1 MGEETQSRASVP
13 FPTMAQLPAP
23 PADTSARIDRRDL
36 AHDQQVWRIYAAM
49 FAIFGLSSVAIPVL
63 WPSIYDE
70 SRLWPF
76 AAVLLAIAAGAS
88 LTTPPQVRD
97 PRNHLVILTISVMSS
112 IGVVVYAPSG
122 MAPAAAAVFVG
133 TFAAG
138 RLIDRRW
145 LLLHYVLATL
155 CLLLPIAFAPIDQAT
170 VVAIV
175 SVIPGIWVLGWC
187 TTLILEAAEGQSR
200 ELASLVRRDPLT
212 GVGNRRLLDET
223 LATELPR
230 HAEAGEQLSV
240 FALDLNGFK
249 QLNDSV
255 GHDAGDALLVA
266 VAAALSSVA
275 RDGDVVV
282 RQGGDE
288 FCLLFPRTGV
298 AHADTLRARID
309 AVLAAVGDGTTPV
322 TSGIGV
328 ATFPDDGLTAAQLL
342 DVADARLADDKA
354 EHRADPRSLPPVI
367 AMPGTATGP
376 AHAASAGA
384 AGTGAPRVSRRMLA
398 MNLTVWRGQG
408 VLIAL
413 YAAMLGVVAVLTL
426 EDADPQRTA
435 FGICLLLGVVAYVT
449 LRREPP
455 AIGSLLNHAVVAL
468 PYAGATIFMVV
479 TPSIASAALGPLALA
494 GSLASVRLVDR
505 RQIGAHLLAATGCSV
520 GLIAAGIGGVPLML
534 ALALIVLVNWGGAG
548 GATIYLERSE
558 QQGDELERLVRRD
571 PLTGVGNR
579 RLLAEQLTEEAQRYA
594 LTNRPF
600 SVLALDLNGFKGLN
614 DTLGHGAGDDLLRD
628 VAEALA
634 AVIGPDDSLVRQGGD
649 EFCVVL
655 PETDAAE
662 AIPAANAARA
672 AVAGLSRNGHRIT
685 TGVGI
690 ATYPTDARTP
700 DVLLYVADERLR
712 HDKET
717 GPPHERR
724 AVPRDQP
731 APRLLEIVEDPADA
745 ETG

>member
-1 MGEETQSRASVP
+1 
-13 FPTMAQLPAP
+13 MAQLPAS
-23 PADTSARIDRRDL
+23 PADPSARIDRRDL
-36 AHDQQVWRIYAAM
+36 AHDRQVWWIYGAM
-49 FAIFGLSSVAIPVL
+49 FAIFGISSVAIPVL
-63 WPSIYDE
+63 WPDVYART
-70 SRLWPF
+70 RLWPF
-76 AAVLLAIAAGAS
+76 AAALIAIAVTAW
-88 LTTPPQVRD
+88 LTEPPRVRD

-112 IGVVVYAPSG
+112 IGIVVYAPSG

-145 LLLHYVLATL
+145 LLLHYTLATA

-170 VVAIV
+170 VVAII
-175 SVIPGIWVLGWC
+175 SVVPGIWVLGWC

-230 HAEAGEQLSV
+230 HAATDDSLSV

-249 QLNDSV
+249 ELNDGV

-266 VAAALSSVA
+266 VAAALSTVA

-288 FCLLFPRTGV
+288 FCLLFPRTGA

-328 ATFPDDGLTAAQLL
+328 ATFPEDGSTAAQLL
-342 DVADARLADDKA
+342 AVADARLADDKA
-354 EHRADPRSLPPVI
+354 EHRAAPRSLTPVI
-367 AMPGTATGP
+367 AMPGAPQGQTA
-376 AHAASAGA
+376 SRAGA
-384 AGTGAPRVSRRMLA
+384 LTGATGAPRVSRRMLA

-408 VLIAL
+408 ILIGL
-413 YAAMLGVVAVLTL
+413 YAAMLSGVALLTL

-435 FGICLLLGVVAYVT
+435 FAICLLLGAIAYFT

-455 AIGSLLNHAVVAL
+455 AIGTALNHAVVAL
-468 PYAGATIFMVV
+468 PYVGATLFMVA
-479 TPSIASAALGPLALA
+479 TPSIASAALGPLALS
-494 GSLASVRLVDR
+494 GSLAAVRLVDR
-505 RQIGAHLLAATGCSV
+505 RDIGIHLAAATLCSV
-520 GLIAAGIGGVPLML
+520 GLIAAGIGGVPMML

-558 QQGDELERLVRRD
+558 GQGDELERLVRRD

-579 RLLAEQLTEEAQRYA
+579 RLLAEQLIEEEQRHA

-600 SVLALDLNGFKGLN
+600 TVLALDLNGFKGLN

-628 VAEALA
+628 VAAALQ
-634 AVIGPDDSLVRQGGD
+634 AVIGPDDTVVRQGGD
-649 EFCVVL
+649 EFCIVL

-672 AVAGLSRNGHRIT
+672 AVAGLSRHGHRIT

-700 DVLLYVADERLR
+700 AVLLYVADERLR
-712 HDKET
+712 IDKEN
-717 GPPHERR
+717 GPPHDRR
-724 AVPRDQP
+724 AESRESAAP
-731 APRLLEIVEDPADA
+731 APLEIVDPQDA
-745 ETG
+745 STG

>member
-1 MGEETQSRASVP
+1 
-13 FPTMAQLPAP
+13 MAQLPASQV
-23 PADTSARIDRRDL
+23 DTSARIDRRDL
-36 AHDQQVWRIYAAM
+36 AHDLQVWRIYGAM
-49 FAIFGLSSVAIPVL
+49 FAIVGIASLVIPVL
-63 WPSIYDE
+63 WPGVYDRA
-70 SRLWPF
+70 RLWPF
-76 AAVLLAIAAGAS
+76 AAALLAVSATTW
-88 LTTPPQVRD
+88 LTDPPRVRD
-97 PRNHLVILTISVMSS
+97 PRNHLVILTISVMSA
-112 IGVVVYAPSG
+112 IGVVVYAPSS
-122 MAPAAAAVFVG
+122 MAPATAAVFVG

-145 LLLHYVLATL
+145 LLLHYTLATI
-155 CLLLPIAFAPIDQAT
+155 CLLLPIAVAPIDQAT
-170 VVAIV
+170 VIAII

-230 HAEAGEQLSV
+230 HAESGESLSV

-249 QLNDSV
+249 ALNDGV

-275 RDGDVVV
+275 REEDVVV

-288 FCLLFPRTGV
+288 FCLLFPRTGG
-298 AHADTLRARID
+298 AHAGTLRARID

-322 TSGIGV
+322 TSGIGI
-328 ATFPDDGLTAAQLL
+328 ATFPEDGTTAAELL
-342 DVADARLADDKA
+342 AVADARLAEDKA
-354 EHRADPRSLPPVI
+354 EHRALPRSLPAVI
-367 AMPGTATGP
+367 ALPGTSPAPTTAPGALTGT
-376 AHAASAGA
+376 
-384 AGTGAPRVSRRMLA
+384 TGAPRVSRRMLA

-408 VLIAL
+408 VLVAL
-413 YAAMLGVVAVLTL
+413 YAAMLGGVALVTL
-426 EDADPQRTA
+426 EDADPQRSVFA
-435 FGICLLLGVVAYVT
+435 ICLLLGAIAYFT

-455 AIGSLLNHAVVAL
+455 AIGTALNHVVVSL
-468 PYAGATIFMVV
+468 PYVGATCFMVAS
-479 TPSIASAALGPLALA
+479 PSIASAALGPLALS
-494 GSLASVRLVDR
+494 GSLAAVRLVDR
-505 RQIGAHLLAATGCSV
+505 RQIGAHLVAATLCSF
-520 GLIAAGIGGVPLML
+520 GLIAAGIGGVPMVL
-534 ALALIVLVNWGGAG
+534 ALALIILVNWGGAG
-548 GATIYLERSE
+548 GAMIYLERSE
-558 QQGDELERLVRRD
+558 AQGDELERLVRRD

-579 RLLAEQLTEEAQRYA
+579 RLLSEQLMVEEQRFA

-600 SVLALDLNGFKGLN
+600 TVLALDLNGFKGLN
-614 DTLGHGAGDDLLRD
+614 DTLGHGAGDALLRD
-628 VAEALA
+628 VAEALQ
-634 AVIGPDDSLVRQGGD
+634 AVTKPGDTLVRQGGD
-649 EFCVVL
+649 EFCLVL

-672 AVAGLSRNGHRIT
+672 AVAGLSRDGHRIT

-700 DVLLYVADERLR
+700 NVLLYVADERLR

-724 AVPRDQP
+724 AEPRVGRAAVRP
-731 APRLLEIVEDPADA
+731 LEVVEDPAD
-745 ETG
+745 TGTG